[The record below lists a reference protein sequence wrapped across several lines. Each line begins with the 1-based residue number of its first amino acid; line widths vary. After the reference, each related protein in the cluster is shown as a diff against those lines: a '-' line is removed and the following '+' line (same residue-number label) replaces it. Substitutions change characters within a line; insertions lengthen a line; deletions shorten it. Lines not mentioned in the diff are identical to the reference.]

1 MKYLYKLVLL
11 IMIAI
16 ISGTLM
22 YMVTP
27 VSWSEGKYTAE
38 IVFKI
43 DNNTYRA
50 LVPFYIGKSSEE
62 IYYTEVIDGNKLSV
76 AVNISSLKT
85 LAPGTILYVRAKFLD
100 NNKTILPGIA
110 NIKCDIV
117 LPDGRTYEYY
127 ASSVD
132 SDTGIYTFKIQ
143 PYVKAREAGFVFGSA
158 IVLFA
163 GASVLHYVV
172 TGLYSTI
179 ALVILGVIGSKD
191 PFQYYMSN
199 IVLIFIAG
207 SGLELIIKENG
218 LDERVARLLLRL
230 SRSPY
235 TLIISSTFLVSF
247 LSMWTSN
254 TAATY
259 VMLPLILVILNK
271 VGLTDMKYSS
281 ILLVSLAVAASVG
294 GTATLI
300 GTPPNII
307 AAGFLNDLIYGGM
320 EYIDFTRWL
329 YIGFPAWAI
338 GYGIAVIL
346 AILYAKL
353 VAGHE
358 FDRIRDALGKVKTS
372 EARKWSKRELLAM
385 ANILFLIGLW
395 MTGRIH
401 GLSTGL
407 ASVIGLLAFFATRAL
422 DVQRH
427 WKRLAWDLMVLFGAG
442 LTLGKALMATGWANY
457 ILSQLSGI
465 RELGYIA
472 LFIIAFTAYIVGTFI
487 SSHTS
492 ASAFVAP
499 LTIPLGMLLATS
511 LGLPVETGAAVATI
525 AAVVSLNNAV
535 ALPISSPPSA
545 IVYATG
551 RVRMR
556 DLVLYGFLYGLIA
569 NTLIVTLLIPYWIH
583 MLTP

>member
-1 MKYLYKLVLL
+1 
-11 IMIAI
+11 
-16 ISGTLM
+16 
-22 YMVTP
+22 
-27 VSWSEGKYTAE
+27 
-38 IVFKI
+38 
-43 DNNTYRA
+43 
-50 LVPFYIGKSSEE
+50 
-62 IYYTEVIDGNKLSV
+62 
-76 AVNISSLKT
+76 
-85 LAPGTILYVRAKFLD
+85 
-100 NNKTILPGIA
+100 
-110 NIKCDIV
+110 
-117 LPDGRTYEYY
+117 
-127 ASSVD
+127 
-132 SDTGIYTFKIQ
+132 
-143 PYVKAREAGFVFGSA
+143 
-158 IVLFA
+158 
-163 GASVLHYVV
+163 
-172 TGLYSTI
+172 
-179 ALVILGVIGSKD
+179 
-191 PFQYYMSN
+191 MSN

-218 LDERVARLLLRL
+218 LDERVARLLLKL

-247 LSMWTSN
+247 LSMWMSN

-259 VMLPLILVILNK
+259 VMLPLVLVILNK

-307 AAGFLNDLIYGGM
+307 AAGFLNDLIYGGI

-358 FDRIRDALGKVKTS
+358 FDRIRDALSKVKTS
-372 EARKWSKRELLAM
+372 GARKWSKRELLGM

-407 ASVIGLLAFFATRAL
+407 ASVIGLLAFFATGVL

-472 LFIIAFTAYIVGTFI
+472 WFIIAFTAYLVGTFI

-499 LTIPLGMLLATS
+499 LTIPLGMLIATS

-525 AAVVSLNNAV
+525 AAVASLNNAV

-551 RVRMR
+551 RIRMR
-556 DLVLYGFLYGLIA
+556 DLILYGFLYGLIA
-569 NTLIVTLLIPYWIH
+569 NTLIVTLLIPYWIRI
-583 MLTP
+583 LTP